1 MGLIKGKQ
9 LADSAI
15 VADKL
20 ADGAVGT
27 NKLAGSIPVSK
38 LSLAGTFDFASAGGT
53 VIVGTASQSSHAVNK
68 GYVDSV
74 KQSLDIKDSVRA
86 CSTSDIAS
94 EVSSAFSYSSGV
106 LTESSNNASSFTID
120 GVNLTLNDRVLLKE
134 QGTGSQNGI
143 YTITQVGDGS
153 TTPWILTRATDFDSD
168 ADISSGAFCF
178 VEEGTTNGDAGF
190 VLTTNET
197 ITLDTTSLTFTQFN
211 GAGQVTA
218 GEGLS
223 KSGNTLNVDLAINS
237 GLSTSIAGSNGKLG
251 IDGSVLADGILAVAD
266 DELFF
271 IDSDG
276 GTKRDSIVDFVSA
289 MTSAGL
295 VANNGLL
302 SVDLLSTG
310 GLELSGGEIAV
321 KLVSGDSSLTSDAN
335 GLKVN
340 LHADGSIA
348 IKGSAGIASAV
359 PQNSDQAQT
368 PSAVT
373 GDNTSSGLTIS
384 ATPSADSLVL
394 VRVNGV
400 GVELGDGV
408 KTKDCYFSGDSG
420 TTARAISAITLGDT
434 LYWNGASVYA
444 LEVSDLI
451 DFIYVAV

>member
-1 MGLIKGKQ
+1 MALIKGKQ

-15 VADKL
+15 VQGKIADN
-20 ADGAVGT
+20 AVT
-27 NKLAGSIPVSK
+27 AIKLAGSIPASK
-38 LSLAGTFDFASAGGT
+38 LDLDDDFDFSGGT
-53 VIVGTASQSSHAVNK
+53 VIVGTATQSSHAVNK

-74 KQSLDIKDSVRA
+74 KQSLDIKESVRA
-86 CSTSDIAS
+86 CTNNDIAS

-106 LTESSNNASSFTID
+106 LTESSNNASSFPID

-153 TTPWILTRATDFDSD
+153 STPWILTRATDFDSD

-190 VLTTNET
+190 VLTTDET
-197 ITLDTTSLTFTQFN
+197 ITLDTTPLTFTQFN

-218 GEGLS
+218 GDGLL
-223 KSGNTLNVDLAINS
+223 KSGNTLNIDLATNS
-237 GLSTSIAGSNGKLG
+237 GLGFNSGKLQL
-251 IDGSVLADGILAVAD
+251 DGSQLAGATIVPAQDRLAFIDVSDSNLIKWDTVAD
-266 DELFF
+266 
-271 IDSDG
+271 
-276 GTKRDSIVDFVSA
+276 FVFLIKGSGLSN
-289 MTSAGL
+289 TAGQ
-295 VANNGLL
+295 L

-310 GLELSGGEIAV
+310 GLELSSGKIAV
-321 KLVSGDSSLTSDAN
+321 KKADSSLTSDAN
-335 GLKVN
+335 GLKVGIHTN
-340 LHADGSIA
+340 GSIA

-368 PSAVT
+368 PSAVSA
-373 GDNTSSGLTIS
+373 DDTSSGLTIS
-384 ATPSADSLVL
+384 ATPSGDSLVI
-394 VRVNGV
+394 VRVNGI
-400 GVELGDGV
+400 GVELGNGV

-444 LEVSDLI
+444 LEVSDLV

>member
-1 MGLIKGKQ
+1 MALIKGKQ

-15 VADKL
+15 VEAKI
-20 ADGAVGT
+20 AEGAVT
-27 NKLAGSIPVSK
+27 ADKLAGSIPVGK
-38 LSLAGTFDFASAGGT
+38 LDMTGTFDFSGGEI
-53 VIVGTASQSSHAVNK
+53 IVGTATNSTHAVNK

-74 KQSLDIKDSVRA
+74 KQSLDIKESVRA
-86 CSTSDIAS
+86 CTNNDIAS

-106 LTESSNNASSFTID
+106 LTETSNNASSFPID
-120 GVNLTLNDRVLLKE
+120 GVNLTLNDRVLLKD

-153 TTPWILTRATDFDSD
+153 STPWILTRATDFDSD

-178 VEEGTTNGDAGF
+178 VEEGTNNGDAGF
-190 VLTTNET
+190 VLATDET
-197 ITLDTTSLTFTQFN
+197 ITLDTTSLTFTQFS
-211 GAGQVTA
+211 GAGQVVA
-218 GEGLS
+218 GDGLS
-223 KSGNTLNVDLAINS
+223 KSGNTINVDLATNS
-237 GLSTSIAGSNGKLG
+237 GLGFNGGNQLRLDGNQFSGVVVDSAQDRMLFVDTSDSNLIKW
-251 IDGSVLADGILAVAD
+251 DSVAD
-266 DELFF
+266 
-271 IDSDG
+271 
-276 GTKRDSIVDFVSA
+276 FVFAIKGSGLSN
-289 MTSAGL
+289 SAGK
-295 VANNGLL
+295 L
-302 SVDLLSTG
+302 SVDIQSTG
-310 GLELSGGEIAV
+310 GLEVVSNEIAV
-321 KLVSGDSSLTSDAN
+321 KKADSSLTSDAN
-335 GLKVN
+335 GLKVGIHTN
-340 LHADGSIA
+340 GSIA

-384 ATPSADSLVL
+384 ATPSADSLVI